1 MDIGAWCA
9 TEHTH
14 TFLVVTTAEVLL
26 TSGGWRPR
34 MLLNGLRG
42 TGQFPTPTLALPAR
56 SDPASH
62 GPVSEFTREPVT
74 QIDLCLQPP
83 QELLASD
90 QLDTKT
96 FRMNS
101 FMIYLYDI

>member
-42 TGQFPTPTLALPAR
+42 TGQFPTPTLAPQPGVIPLHMAQFQN
-56 SDPASH
+56 SH
-62 GPVSEFTREPVT
+62 VN
-74 QIDLCLQPP
+74 
-83 QELLASD
+83 
-90 QLDTKT
+90 QLHKSI
-96 FRMNS
+96 FAFSHPKN
-101 FMIYLYDI
+101 F